1 MRYFMTF
8 FWTFLLTHMVTYVG
22 ASLLGSSYDVMTAS
36 ILGIGATIL
45 ILIISAI
52 IPNDPVET
60 TQH

>member
-8 FWTFLLTHMVTYVG
+8 FWTFILTHMLTYIA
-22 ASLLGSSYDVMTAS
+22 ASMMGSSYDVTTAS

-45 ILIISAI
+45 ILIIPAI
-52 IPNDPVET
+52 IPNDPVEN